1 MKKDFTVLLVALVI
15 QTTLGQDVEKKV
27 TTQVS
32 SVVVFLSGAQVTR
45 QASLD
50 IPQGTTTWVI
60 AGLSPKVNE
69 QSIQVEANDAVKLLS
84 VSYRINHLD
93 QIKKSDQIITLDKE
107 KKQLTRSTSEEKSK
121 LEVLSDEE
129 SMLKSNKEIGG
140 QQQGVNVNDLKVAV
154 DYFRNRMTE
163 IKQKQRESQHQIGT
177 YEEELHRIDAQLLE
191 LRSRKVQPTGEVII
205 KASVK
210 HSIKTSLRVTYLVQ
224 EARWYPSYDVRAVD
238 VKSPLR
244 VTYKA
249 NVSQQSGEDW
259 ENVKLTISSANP
271 SVTGAKPMLN
281 AWYLGLNNSVA
292 THGAFNYSQVAGN
305 ANEVRGKVT
314 SAEDGS
320 PLPGVNV
327 VIKGTT
333 AGTVTDAR
341 GEYSLPLT
349 SDAQTLVFSFIGLQS
364 QETQIGSR
372 QVIDTQLALDVQQL
386 TEVVVTGTAYGMT
399 SSSEYSNWQP
409 RVKKTIVATPV
420 VRQTDVEFEIDEPY
434 SIRSDGEMRSVDMIE
449 YEIDAL
455 YQYYSVPKLDH
466 DAFLIARLVKWDEY
480 NLLEGEA
487 SLFFEGKYVGKT
499 ILDTRQTNDTLN
511 LSLGRDKNVL
521 ITREKV
527 KDFSSSQ
534 VLSGNRKVL
543 FGYEIIVRNKKQQEI
558 DIRIEDQL
566 PVPNTKEITVDKI
579 EDSKGEYK
587 EDIGLLTWNKKIP
600 AGKTEKIALKYSVK
614 YPKYARVVL
623 E

>member
-1 MKKDFTVLLVALVI
+1 
-15 QTTLGQDVEKKV
+15 
-27 TTQVS
+27 
-32 SVVVFLSGAQVTR
+32 
-45 QASLD
+45 
-50 IPQGTTTWVI
+50 
-60 AGLSPKVNE
+60 
-69 QSIQVEANDAVKLLS
+69 
-84 VSYRINHLD
+84 
-93 QIKKSDQIITLDKE
+93 
-107 KKQLTRSTSEEKSK
+107 
-121 LEVLSDEE
+121 
-129 SMLKSNKEIGG
+129 
-140 QQQGVNVNDLKVAV
+140 
-154 DYFRNRMTE
+154 
-163 IKQKQRESQHQIGT
+163 
-177 YEEELHRIDAQLLE
+177 
-191 LRSRKVQPTGEVII
+191 
-205 KASVK
+205 
-210 HSIKTSLRVTYLVQ
+210 
-224 EARWYPSYDVRAVD
+224 
-238 VKSPLR
+238 
-244 VTYKA
+244 
-249 NVSQQSGEDW
+249 
-259 ENVKLTISSANP
+259 
-271 SVTGAKPMLN
+271 VTGAKPMLN

-305 ANEVRGKVT
+305 GNEVRGKVT

-341 GEYSLPLT
+341 GEYSIPLT
-349 SDAQTLVFSFIGLQS
+349 SDAQSLVFSFIGLQT

-372 QVIDTQLALDVQQL
+372 QVIDTQLAMDVQQL
-386 TEVVVTGTAYGMT
+386 TEVVVTAYGA
-399 SSSEYSNWQP
+399 SSGSDYYSSNNWQP

-455 YQYYSVPKLDH
+455 YQYYCVPKLDH
-466 DAFLIARLVKWDEY
+466 DAFLVARLVKWDEY

-499 ILDTRQTNDTLN
+499 ILDTRQTNDTLS

-579 EDSKGEYK
+579 DDSKGEYK
-587 EDIGLLTWNKKIP
+587 EDTGLLTWNKKIA

-614 YPKYARVVL
+614 YPKHARVVL